1 MFFFG
6 YHCIAAGNLS
16 SKAGVDIIYAAPA
29 DHRATSTSDNKTY
42 TYNAIGNMITR
53 TIADVSYTLS
63 YDAENHLVGYIGGS
77 GQGSINAIFSYDGD
91 GNRVKGVVTLG
102 EAPTTTTTTTYYIG
116 AHYEVEGT
124 TTVRKYYT
132 AGGQRVAMRENT
144 AFFYLLSD
152 HLGSTSITL
161 NEAGDT
167 RHGLVRYS
175 SWGETR
181 YTEGTTPTKRR
192 YTGQYEE
199 ASLGIYYYGARWY
212 DLR

>member
-1 MFFFG
+1 MW
-6 YHCIAAGNLS
+6 
-16 SKAGVDIIYAAPA
+16 
-29 DHRATSTSDNKTY
+29 
-42 TYNAIGNMITR
+42 
-53 TIADVSYTLS
+53 
-63 YDAENHLVGYIGGS
+63 
-77 GQGSINAIFSYDGD
+77 
-91 GNRVKGVVTLG
+91 
-102 EAPTTTTTTTYYIG
+102 
-116 AHYEVEGT
+116 
-124 TTVRKYYT
+124 
-132 AGGQRVAMRENT
+132 ENT
-144 AFFYLLSD
+144 ALFYLLSD

-212 DLR
+212 DLREDASSARIHMYQKVKGCRVGIVTRM